1 MKLIE
6 GCWAPLFW
14 LGFIGTA
21 VLLVAANVSLMWLVA
36 LLGLAITVSFLLE
49 QVIPYEPNWNSNHG
63 DRFRDWLHAV
73 VNETAN
79 ALTVSLIPILAIM
92 RPWDGIWPSD
102 FPLWLQLALAIIVAD
117 CGITLA
123 HWASH
128 KLNWLWR
135 FHAVHHS
142 VKRMYGLNGLMKHPL
157 HQAIETVAG
166 TLPLL
171 LAGLPVEIG
180 ALLAFAVAIQLL
192 LQHSNARMR
201 LGPLRWVWAVAPLHR
216 FHHNNAAGEGDV
228 NFGLFTTAWDRLLG
242 TAVDEPD
249 RRFYPGELGLSNNE
263 TYPSNWWA
271 QMQEPFRSSTQAKN
285 TT

>member
-6 GCWAPLFW
+6 RCWAPLFW

-21 VLLVAANVSLMWLVA
+21 VLLVAANASLKWLVA
-36 LLGLAITVSFLLE
+36 LLGLAIAIAFLLE
-49 QVIPYEPNWNSNHG
+49 RIIPYELRWNSNHG
-63 DRFRDWLHAV
+63 DRFRDWLHAL

-79 ALTVSLIPILAIM
+79 ALTVSLIPILAIL

-102 FPLWLQLALAIIVAD
+102 LPLWLQLALAIIIAD

-166 TLPLL
+166 TFPLL

-201 LGPLRWVWAVAPLHR
+201 LGPLRRVWAVAPLHR

-228 NFGLFTTAWDRLLG
+228 NFGLFTTVWDRLLG
-242 TAVDEPD
+242 TAVDDPG
-249 RRFYPGELGLSNNE
+249 RRFHPGELGLSNNE
-263 TYPSNWWA
+263 TYPDNWWA
-271 QMQEPFRSSTQAKN
+271 QMQAPFRSLPRLENNS
-285 TT
+285 